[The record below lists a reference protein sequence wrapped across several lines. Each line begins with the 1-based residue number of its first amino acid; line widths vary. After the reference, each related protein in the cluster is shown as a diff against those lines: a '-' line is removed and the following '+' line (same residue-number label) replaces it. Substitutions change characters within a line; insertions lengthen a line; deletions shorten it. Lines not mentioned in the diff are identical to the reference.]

1 MCRRKDLISKLTRLY
16 QEPITPSYI
25 QAPKS
30 WTILFTVQ
38 ISIHLIAQLVSV
50 VVLVCCKV
58 IYQVGNAI
66 QCFNSQ
72 DQKFKHIYY
81 ALDDGPGDS
90 NIDLNLSVHGKRSIY
105 STEHGR
111 HCASCPLQHNR

>member
-30 WTILFTVQ
+30 WTILSTVQ
-38 ISIHLIAQLVSV
+38 ISIHWIAQLVSV

-58 IYQVGNAI
+58 IYPVGSAI
-66 QCFNSQ
+66 QFFNSQ

-81 ALDDGPGDS
+81 ALAYGPGDS
-90 NIDLNLSVHGKRSIY
+90 NINLSLSVHEKSSIY
-105 STEHGR
+105 STDHRR